1 MKLQNLSVIFIIIVL
16 PIILV
21 VAYYMSLQADTL
33 NLQAAYNTK
42 LLDSTKEA
50 IDAFEINTVEWN
62 ANYSETADSKRRD
75 VMASINTFTNSFAN
89 NLGVSGASKEYVLAN
104 VPAIAFTL
112 YDGYYIY
119 SPAETKVTS
128 KDSDEV
134 TKFNEDNQIL
144 YLKEAGTETTT
155 PEEAATEYK
164 HILKPFTSYSEKV
177 KSRENEVVINYTLD
191 NYITLYGKMQDTN
204 EDIKYVSR
212 GGYLTDLNKIGG
224 VSGDGDKNSIENIKF
239 DDKDIEPEILS
250 ETIAYKKEDGTLTT
264 GKYNY
269 VYDKE
274 KIKIYIEDGRFFIL
288 DNEQKIYTD
297 TLSEGS
303 ARYKKCTIPKKI
315 GGETTYIELY
325 QKLDVRDT
333 SWYKLNDAGQYIKID
348 DISGY
353 NGLLPDIELDYSAIN
368 YCVES
373 YVFTK
378 WVNSLNL
385 VLTDGTTLNISS
397 TNDPENK
404 DSAFSN
410 HKREI
415 IKSVVTSNLN
425 QAITS
430 YSRNSEKTD
439 FKLPELTETDWD
451 QILTNVSVITF
462 VQNIPIGLKYY
473 NNYAIATSTVNKE
486 YVDPNEIYLYTEQ
499 DTSDEY
505 YHKPYCKELGTDN
518 LIGYRSIDFI
528 QKSYKYKIGEN
539 EETKYYY
546 RHQED
551 VTQSCYNC
559 LVQSALYEENK
570 VTEKETSYYTALAR
584 ERYIARRIKLPA
596 EVEPSYYFHVM
607 PIDKDDPKDLEGNY
621 KILGGAKYTI
631 TDNNNTFDDP
641 NMQGSFTHKMNKSD
655 IGNTYTIKSVVD
667 GNKVGES
674 GILTEETGSLEH
686 PKETIKTDEVDPY
699 SVYESESEAAL
710 TIIEYN
716 NEKFEFSTTAKDI
729 DYKIQQLNEEK
740 YLSGDFTDN
749 ATFTY
754 EDDGNIYIYLR
765 YQKNYKKTNSS
776 SVKAYANI
784 DNNNKLT
791 IATKLTGISGNVRL
805 KFTNENSDKPYYSK
819 DIFKVEDGD
828 IIYCKIDEDTSWYLK
843 DWTVSVWNI
852 DNTEQL
858 AEGSIEFYT
867 IDDNI
872 GLNGFSNAVNNR
884 AKTKDREFYL
894 VNNITMSAAMNPI
907 AQGDRN
913 SYNLYFDGVFS
924 GQYNVNGIDLVDA
937 GDDHSITNLTI
948 NVDNAQGNH
957 YAFGLFGWVGKDG
970 TIRNLNIN
978 NIKVQY
984 TGSNND
990 IKLGGLAGYCD
1001 TGAGISNIKINGGTI
1016 TGGTYTGGIVGKS
1029 DRIISNCTV
1038 SNISSLTAKQYAGGI
1053 VGYTTKSVSN
1063 SNVSSVTTLT
1073 GEVDVGG
1080 IAGYITGSISNSN
1093 VSAVNTLRG
1102 GAKAGGIAGYIA
1114 GSISNSNVSTVNTLG
1129 GGSDT
1134 GGIAGYITGSS
1145 SNCTVNTIT
1154 TLSGIGSIG
1163 GIAGYTTGSI
1173 SNSNVSNVTTLTGEG
1188 NVGGIVGN
1196 TPSTVSTCNVSG
1208 VTTLKGTESVGGIAG
1223 FIRNS
1228 ITNCNASIT
1237 TIRNADFTKD
1247 KHYQLYIGGIA
1258 GYTTGNIQ
1266 SSSITATNIG
1276 AGDVKM
1282 KKSSNKVSILGITV
1296 GGTNKYGVGG
1306 IAGYTSAN
1314 ITGTTLN
1321 SSVQIKGGKV
1331 SIGSS
1336 TDDNAFNC
1344 TGGRV
1349 GYKASSQQADSS
1361 WKIDCYVSGY
1371 DNVGGI
1377 IGYNANGNIT
1387 GITRGSNVYGAGENV
1402 GGIVGLNQGGAISN
1416 CTNNATVTGV
1426 SGNLAENV
1434 GGIVGLNSNRNI
1446 TKCYNKKTVT
1456 GDKNVGGIAGVSYG
1470 GSIQDCGNSNSITG
1484 KNNTNRLNIWYYT
1497 GPEDCTGTGGI
1508 TGKNYRATITRCYN
1522 NGNVICNFNGGGIT
1536 GLINGGKIE
1545 YSYNTASITNS
1556 QETTALKSNRLGGI
1570 AGAGNEIYINS
1581 CYNIGAITGRQDT
1594 NILSNGMGG
1603 IIGTVVDNSWFWYIG
1618 ETELFPSNKY
1628 IGEIKINTVQSG
1640 QTQNSIL
1647 NCYNTGNISGGCT
1660 TGNVDFNE
1668 VFKDFSLSKLWD
1680 FIRSTVNPNDAIN
1693 HMCGIAGT
1701 ILWAPNSNNILLQNN
1716 YYFIPGNN
1724 NVVGGARSSW
1734 SNMVNGGITKASSS
1748 LDMKYK
1754 LYNWAS
1760 KAKRSRWT
1768 IL

>member
-33 NLQAAYNTK
+33 NMQAAYNTK

-89 NLGVSGASKEYVLAN
+89 NLGVSGTSKEYVLAN

-119 SPAETKVTS
+119 SPAETKLTI
-128 KDSDEV
+128 KDDDEV
-134 TKFNEDNQIL
+134 TVFMNEEILTSISGYTYEDKDNGKIL
-144 YLKEAGTETTT
+144 YIYDSGKGGAAAGTYNGQAFTLN
-155 PEEAATEYK
+155 PEHAATENK

-177 KSRENEVVINYTLD
+177 KSGENEVVINYTLD

-212 GGYLTDLNKIGG
+212 GGYLTDLEKIKG
-224 VSGDGDKNSIENIKF
+224 VAEEANKNSIENIKF
-239 DDKDIEPEILS
+239 DDKDIEPEELS
-250 ETIAYKKEDGTLTT
+250 ETIAYKKEDGTLAT

-325 QKLDVRDT
+325 QKLDSRDT
-333 SWYKLNDAGQYIKID
+333 NWYKLNDANQYIKIE
-348 DISGY
+348 DITGY
-353 NGLLPDIELDYSAIN
+353 KGLTNNIKADYSAIN

-397 TNDPENK
+397 SNDPENK

-505 YHKPYCKELGTDN
+505 YHKPYCSELGTDN

-546 RHQED
+546 RHKED

-559 LVQSALYEENK
+559 LVQSALYEEDK
-570 VTEKETSYYTALAR
+570 DSKKEKSYYTALAR

-631 TDNNNTFDDP
+631 TDNKNRIQDS
-641 NMQGSFTHKMNKSD
+641 NMQGPFTHKMNKSD
-655 IGNTYTIKSVVD
+655 IGNIYTIKSVVD

-674 GILTEETGSLEH
+674 GILTENIGTLEA
-686 PKETIKTDEVDPY
+686 PRETIKTDEVNPY
-699 SVYESESEAAL
+699 SVYESESEAYL
-710 TIIEYN
+710 TINEYD
-716 NEKFEFSTTAKDI
+716 NEKFVFSTTAKDI
-729 DYKIQQLNEEK
+729 DYKTQQLNVVDEK
-740 YLSGDFTDN
+740 TGDFTDQN
-749 ATFTY
+749 KTFTY

-805 KFTNENSDKPYYSK
+805 KFTNPNSDKPYYSK
-819 DIFKVEDGD
+819 EIFKAKDGD
-828 IIYCKIDEDTSWYLK
+828 IIYCTIQGDTSWYSN

-858 AEGSIEFYT
+858 GESGIEFYT
-867 IDDNI
+867 VDDNI
-872 GLNGFSNAVNNR
+872 GLNGFSNAVNSK

-894 VNNITMSAAMNPI
+894 VNNITMAAGMTPI
-907 AQGDRN
+907 AQGDKN
-913 SYNLYFDGVFS
+913 SYNLYFDGLFS

-1001 TGAGISNIKINGGTI
+1001 TGTGISNIKINGGTI

-1029 DRIISNCTV
+1029 DRIINDCTV

-1063 SNVSSVTTLT
+1063 SNVSSVPTLT
-1073 GEVDVGG
+1073 GEVDAGG

-1093 VSAVNTLRG
+1093 VSTVNTLRG
-1102 GAKAGGIAGYIA
+1102 GAKVGGIAGYIA

-1134 GGIAGYITGSS
+1134 GGVAGYITGSS

-1196 TPSTVSTCNVSG
+1196 TTSTVSTCNVSG

-1223 FIRNS
+1223 FIQNS
-1228 ITNCNASIT
+1228 VSNCNANIT
-1237 TIRNADFTKD
+1237 TIRNADFSKD
-1247 KHYQLYIGGIA
+1247 KYYELYIGGIV
-1258 GYTTGNIQ
+1258 GYTTGAIQ
-1266 SSSITATNIG
+1266 GSSITATNIG
-1276 AGDVKM
+1276 AGDVTM

-1296 GGTNKYGVGG
+1296 GGTNKYCVGG

-1321 SSVQIKGGKV
+1321 STVQIKGGKV
-1331 SIGSS
+1331 SVGSS
-1336 TDDNAFNC
+1336 TDSNAFIC
-1344 TGGRV
+1344 AGGRV
-1349 GYKASSQQADSS
+1349 GYKASSQQANSS
-1361 WKIDCYVSGY
+1361 WEIDCYVSGY

-1387 GITRGSNVYGAGENV
+1387 GITRGSNVYGSGENV

-1434 GGIVGLNSNRNI
+1434 GGVVGLNNGKNI
-1446 TKCYNKKTVT
+1446 SYCYNKKDIT
-1456 GDKNVGGIAGVSYG
+1456 GEGNVGGIVGLANKGEIKSCKNEATVEGTNNFGPSYWLMW
-1470 GSIQDCGNSNSITG
+1470 SE
-1484 KNNTNRLNIWYYT
+1484 Y
-1497 GPEDCTGTGGI
+1497 TGTGGI
-1508 TGKNYRATITRCYN
+1508 AGKLYN
-1522 NGNVICNFNGGGIT
+1522 CVVRESCNFGTVKGNINAGGIS
-1536 GLINGGKIE
+1536 GLNWSSE
-1545 YSYNTASITNS
+1545 VYYSYNRGNINASGVLG
-1556 QETTALKSNRLGGI
+1556 QVGGI
-1570 AGAGNEIYINS
+1570 CGHGSDVNITG
-1581 CYNIGAITGRQDT
+1581 CYNIGTIKGKADLAGI
-1594 NILSNGMGG
+1594 MGSC
-1603 IIGTVVDNSWFWYIG
+1603 VDNTHHINID
-1618 ETELFPSNKY
+1618 TTKLTNKY
-1628 IGEIKINTVQSG
+1628 LGSFEIPSGLSTG
-1640 QTQNSIL
+1640 QTHNYF
-1647 NCYNTGNISGGCT
+1647 NYCYNAGKVEDTSALGDGSAGILG
-1660 TGNVDFNE
+1660 
-1668 VFKDFSLSKLWD
+1668 KRM
-1680 FIRSTVNPNDAIN
+1680 IR
-1693 HMCGIAGT
+1693 
-1701 ILWAPNSNNILLQNN
+1701 
-1716 YYFIPGNN
+1716 NN
-1724 NVVGGARSSW
+1724 NCRS
-1734 SNMVNGGITKASSS
+1734 
-1748 LDMKYK
+1748 Y
-1754 LYNWAS
+1754 
-1760 KAKRSRWT
+1760 
-1768 IL
+1768 